1 MTSSSA
7 AASPTARLWVFN
19 AGGEEALRLPA
30 QQHYSPSRE
39 VRRLRYEATHL
50 LRLLAEQGD
59 YLYLPAL
66 EDSAARLLDHEG
78 AELPRPPEAG
88 TVLEVKPW
96 VLEPHILKELTAAP
110 CLAPYRL
117 LLPELD
123 APYCRLAHR
132 RGCAGL
138 VERCCRELGYP
149 EALGA
154 HWVEAGAD
162 RAETERRLLELWRRL
177 GAEQAAGARLVLKRP
192 YSSSGRGVQLVSA
205 LPAARELSSA
215 VGSCQRLG
223 SVSLEP
229 YWQVEANWALEYE
242 RLETGAVHF
251 VGYSHFVT
259 SERGA
264 YAGNVLWTQQQLGEQ
279 LRALVP
285 ERELAALIALHEA
298 YLSEQL
304 AGSSYVGY
312 IGIDLFVYRRGEAL
326 ALHPA
331 VEINL
336 RCTMGVLAHR
346 AQLRDWPEGSR
357 ELFTLD
363 YGQGVRR

>member
-1 MTSSSA
+1 M
-7 AASPTARLWVFN
+7 
-19 AGGEEALRLPA
+19 
-30 QQHYSPSRE
+30 
-39 VRRLRYEATHL
+39 RRLRYEATHL

-66 EDSAARLLDHEG
+66 EDSTARLLDHEG

-96 VLEPHILKELTAAP
+96 VLEPHILKELTAAS

-117 LLPELD
+117 LQPELD
-123 APYCRLAHR
+123 TPYRRLAHR

-149 EALGA
+149 EALRA

-205 LPAARELSSA
+205 LPVVRELASA

-242 RLETGAVHF
+242 RLKTGAVHF

-264 YAGNVLWTQQQLGEQ
+264 YAGNVLWTQQQLGER

>member
-1 MTSSSA
+1 M
-7 AASPTARLWVFN
+7 
-19 AGGEEALRLPA
+19 
-30 QQHYSPSRE
+30 
-39 VRRLRYEATHL
+39 
-50 LRLLAEQGD
+50 RLLAEQGD

-66 EDSAARLLDHEG
+66 EGSAARLLDHEG
-78 AELPRPPEAG
+78 AELPSPPSAG
-88 TVLEVKPW
+88 TVLEARPW

-110 CLAPYRL
+110 CLAPYSL

-123 APYCRLAHR
+123 APYLQLAHR
-132 RGCAGL
+132 RGCEAL

-149 EALGA
+149 EALRA
-154 HWVEAGAD
+154 HWVVAGAD

-177 GAEQAAGARLVLKRP
+177 GSEQAAGGRLVLKRP

-205 LPAARELSSA
+205 QPEARELSSA

-242 RLETGAVHF
+242 RLPSGVVRF

-264 YAGNVLWTQQQLGEQ
+264 YAGNVLWTQQQLEER

-285 ERELAALIALHEA
+285 ERELTALIALHEA

-312 IGIDLFVYRRGEAL
+312 IGIDLFVYRRGETL

-346 AQLRDWPEGSR
+346 AQMRDWPEGSE

-363 YGQGVRR
+363 YGQGAR

>member
-1 MTSSSA
+1 M
-7 AASPTARLWVFN
+7 
-19 AGGEEALRLPA
+19 
-30 QQHYSPSRE
+30 
-39 VRRLRYEATHL
+39 
-50 LRLLAEQGD
+50 RLLAAPGD

-66 EDSAARLLDHEG
+66 EGSAARLLDHEG

-96 VLEPHILKELTAAP
+96 VLEPHILKELAAAP
-110 CLAPYRL
+110 CLAPYSL

-123 APYCRLAHR
+123 APYCCLAHR

-149 EALGA
+149 EALRA

-177 GAEQAAGARLVLKRP
+177 GAEQAIGARLVLKRP

-205 LPAARELSSA
+205 QPDARELSSA

-242 RLETGAVHF
+242 RLPSGVVRF

-264 YAGNVLWTQQQLGEQ
+264 YAGNVLWTQQQLEEQ
-279 LRALVP
+279 LTRLVP
-285 ERELAALIALHEA
+285 ERELTALIALHEA

-304 AGSSYVGY
+304 TGSSYIGY

-336 RCTMGVLAHR
+336 RCTMGVLAYR
-346 AQLRDWPEGSR
+346 AQMRDWPEGSE

-363 YGQGVRR
+363 YGQGARR

>member
-1 MTSSSA
+1 M
-7 AASPTARLWVFN
+7 R
-19 AGGEEALRLPA
+19 GGE
-30 QQHYSPSRE
+30 
-39 VRRLRYEATHL
+39 
-50 LRLLAEQGD
+50 LA
-59 YLYLPAL
+59 
-66 EDSAARLLDHEG
+66 S
-78 AELPRPPEAG
+78 PPEAG

-96 VLEPHILKELTAAP
+96 VLEPHILKELAAAP

-123 APYCRLAHR
+123 APYLRLAHR

-149 EALGA
+149 EALRA

-192 YSSSGRGVQLVSA
+192 YSSSGRGVQLVSV

-242 RLETGAVHF
+242 RLKTGAVHF

-264 YAGNVLWTQQQLGEQ
+264 YAGNVVWPQQE
-279 LRALVP
+279 
-285 ERELAALIALHEA
+285 
-298 YLSEQL
+298 
-304 AGSSYVGY
+304 VG
-312 IGIDLFVYRRGEAL
+312 
-326 ALHPA
+326 
-331 VEINL
+331 
-336 RCTMGVLAHR
+336 
-346 AQLRDWPEGSR
+346 
-357 ELFTLD
+357 
-363 YGQGVRR
+363 